1 MFCPAVQFI
10 ESEIQEGLGHYITY
24 CRSLN
29 NNWEKRDD
37 MHKKTE
43 YIGQNKLNMKIAFI
57 FYVQCPTQ

>member
-10 ESEIQEGLGHYITY
+10 ESEIQEGLGHYIAY

-37 MHKKTE
+37 MCAQKNRIYRTK
-43 YIGQNKLNMKIAFI
+43 
-57 FYVQCPTQ
+57 